1 MPSSRDA
8 GEEKQPPKTRKLNVW
23 LLPEQIEW
31 LKRDKDGPSSAVRAL
46 IVEAMNMENL
56 VRSVKSGKRKPRK

>member
-1 MPSSRDA
+1 MPARRDA
-8 GEEKQPPKTRKLNVW
+8 GEEKQPPKTLKLNVW
-23 LLPEQIEW
+23 LLPEQIDW

-56 VRSVKSGKRKPRK
+56 ARSVKGGKKKPRK